1 MANDRVSV
9 HRAAPDLGVL
19 GMRNGYWYWY
29 WCSQREGE
37 ASALLATSNATCE
50 ALGGDNC
57 SVSVPVVWN
66 RPTSPF
72 TRLRGVSAR
81 DTASS
86 VCCVLSAGT
95 ARTRADEKCS
105 HAHE

>member
-1 MANDRVSV
+1 MANGRVTA
-9 HRAAPDLGVL
+9 HRAPPDLG
-19 GMRNGYWYWY
+19 MKNGHWYWY
-29 WCSQREGE
+29 SQREGE
-37 ASALLATSNATCE
+37 ASALLATSNATCD

-57 SVSVPVVWN
+57 SVPAVCN
-66 RPTSPF
+66 RPSSPF
-72 TRLRGVSAR
+72 TRLCGVSSR

-95 ARTRADEKCS
+95 ARTRAEENCS